1 MVNVRKV
8 CFMVGLCLT
17 VCLALIAV
25 GSGAKNK
32 AGSDGRFT
40 NQVQAAFGI
49 SGGLLAVFV
58 CFYGILAGFLFR
70 EIHLPSFSMLGSAAV
85 WLLSSSAGTLVYLI
99 AVNDSWMALD
109 LQFAS
114 NVAAS
119 VVMFI
124 SISISFGASKS
135 YVFLQQQKQSNKNS
149 LFFFYLFFFL
159 SFFFLFLFS
168 FLFLFLFF
176 FFFFRF
182 FFFSNRYE
190 TTDDEE
196 IQSFRTGSIEKRIS
210 AVKINYFLL
219 PLSILNALECITAL
233 ALAAALMASDS
244 TGSSLVL
251 ISGSVTIAAAALGIL
266 VAISTI
272 VCRMRD

>member
-1 MVNVRKV
+1 
-8 CFMVGLCLT
+8 MVGLCLT

-119 VVMFI
+119 VVMFL

-135 YVFLQQQKQSNKNS
+135 YVFFSTIKQSNKNS
-149 LFFFYLFFFL
+149 LFFFYLFFSCFFFFFL
-159 SFFFLFLFS
+159 FFFLFLFS
-168 FLFLFLFF
+168 FLFLF
-176 FFFFRF
+176 
-182 FFFSNRYE
+182 
-190 TTDDEE
+190 
-196 IQSFRTGSIEKRIS
+196 K
-210 AVKINYFLL
+210 
-219 PLSILNALECITAL
+219 
-233 ALAAALMASDS
+233 
-244 TGSSLVL
+244 
-251 ISGSVTIAAAALGIL
+251 
-266 VAISTI
+266 
-272 VCRMRD
+272 